1 MGAPIFIS
9 YKRVDKAKVFPLRD
23 MIINRTGID
32 CWIDLEGIE
41 SDAQFASVIIR
52 AIKECEV
59 FIFMYSRSHAAITD
73 YENDWTIRELRFAH
87 RQKKRIVFIN
97 LDGQELTEWFDF
109 YYGDKQQVDATD
121 NSRLEKLTEDLRHW
135 LKSTYTAPLQ
145 QPTPPTPPAPPT
157 PPTPLP
163 QAQQTPEAG
172 IFDVI
177 LQNPGPLKLAALK
190 LTKEL
195 TGLGLKE
202 AKELV
207 DNTPCVILRE
217 ISSQQAVAIRE
228 QFAELE
234 ADVIIAISTVSNNR
248 TENAQPYA
256 VRLDLCGYNKLSV
269 VKVVKETTG
278 LGLKEAKELVDYA
291 PSIIITGVTKSAACY
306 IKEQLENVGAKASI
320 NPI

>member
-9 YKRVDKAKVFPLRD
+9 YKRVDRAQVFPLRD

-59 FIFMYSRSHAAITD
+59 FIFMYSRSHAAISD

-121 NSRLEKLTEDLRHW
+121 HSRLEKLIEDLRHW
-135 LKSTYTAPLQ
+135 LKNSSTVPFQ
-145 QPTPPTPPAPPT
+145 QSVPPAPPAPPT
-157 PPTPLP
+157 PLP
-163 QAQQTPEAG
+163 QTQPTLESG
-172 IFDVI
+172 VFDVI
-177 LQNPGPLKLAALK
+177 LQDPGPLKLAALK

-234 ADVIIAISTVSNNR
+234 AKVTIAISTVSNNR
-248 TENAQPYA
+248 TDNDQPYA
-256 VRLDLCGYNKLSV
+256 VRLDLCGNNKLSV

-291 PSIIITGVTKSAACY
+291 PSTIITGVTKSAALY
-306 IKEQLENVGAKASI
+306 IKEHLESIGAKASI
-320 NPI
+320 IPI

>member
-9 YKRVDKAKVFPLRD
+9 YKRVDKVKVFPLRD

-121 NSRLEKLTEDLRHW
+121 HSRLEKLIEDLRHW
-135 LKSTYTAPLQ
+135 LKSSFTTPIQ
-145 QPTPPTPPAPPT
+145 QPVPPAPPAT
-157 PPTPLP
+157 LP
-163 QAQQTPEAG
+163 QTQPTLESG
-172 IFDVI
+172 VFDVI
-177 LQNPGPLKLAALK
+177 LQDPGPLKLAALK

-217 ISSQQAVAIRE
+217 ISSQQAFAIRE

-234 ADVIIAISTVSNNR
+234 AKVAIAISAVSNNR
-248 TENAQPYA
+248 TNNAQPYA
-256 VRLDLCGYNKLSV
+256 VRLISCGINKLSV
-269 VKVVKETTG
+269 VKVVKEITG
-278 LGLKEAKELVDYA
+278 LGLKEAKELADYA
-291 PSIIITGVTKSAACY
+291 PSTIITEVTKSAALY
-306 IKEQLENVGAKASI
+306 LKSQLESIGAKASI
-320 NPI
+320 LPI

>member
-9 YKRVDKAKVFPLRD
+9 YKRVDRAKVFPLRD

-121 NSRLEKLTEDLRHW
+121 HSRLEKLIEDLRHW
-135 LKSTYTAPLQ
+135 LKSSYTAPLQ
-145 QPTPPTPPAPPT
+145 QQAPPAPPAT
-157 PPTPLP
+157 LP
-163 QAQQTPEAG
+163 QTQPTLEVG
-172 IFDVI
+172 VFDVI
-177 LQNPGPLKLAALK
+177 LQDPGPLKLAALK

-234 ADVIIAISTVSNNR
+234 AKVTIAISTVSNNHIDN
-248 TENAQPYA
+248 TQPYA
-256 VRLDLCGYNKLSV
+256 VRLISCGINKLSV
-269 VKVVKETTG
+269 VKVIKEITG
-278 LGLKEAKELVDYA
+278 LGLKEAKELADYA
-291 PSIIITGVTKSAACY
+291 PSTIITGVTKSAALY
-306 IKEQLENVGAKASI
+306 IKDQLESIGARTSVL
-320 NPI
+320 PI

>member
-9 YKRVDKAKVFPLRD
+9 YKRVDRAKVFPLRD

-109 YYGDKQQVDATD
+109 YYGDKQQVDAND
-121 NSRLEKLTEDLRHW
+121 NSRLEKLIEDLRHW
-135 LKSTYTAPLQ
+135 LKSSFTTPIQ
-145 QPTPPTPPAPPT
+145 QPAPPAPPAPPT
-157 PPTPLP
+157 PHSQTQPTL
-163 QAQQTPEAG
+163 EAG
-172 IFDVI
+172 VFDVI
-177 LQNPGPLKLAALK
+177 LQDPGPLKLAATK

-195 TGLGLKE
+195 SGLGLKE

-234 ADVIIAISTVSNNR
+234 AKVTIAISTVSNNR
-248 TENAQPYA
+248 TDKAQPYA
-256 VRLDLCGYNKLSV
+256 VRLDLHGDNKLSV
-269 VKVVKETTG
+269 VKVMKETTG
-278 LGLKEAKELVDYA
+278 LGLKEAKELVDFA
-291 PSIIITGVTKSAACY
+291 PSTIIRGVTKDAACY
-306 IKEQLENVGAKASI
+306 IKEQLESIGAKASI
-320 NPI
+320 IPI